1 MPALSGHQ
9 TVLGP
14 WRSFSAQSALVAL
27 VVDMVVL
34 MSSTGFADELLDVG
48 YDGLAEAPGV
58 DRRHDGALPAEVV

>member
-1 MPALSGHQ
+1 M
-9 TVLGP
+9 TK
-14 WRSFSAQSALVAL
+14 SALVVL

-34 MSSTGFADELLDVG
+34 MPLTGFADELLDVG